1 MKVLVVG
8 ASRGIGREFVRQ
20 YRADGAD
27 VTATARSD
35 DGLAAL
41 RALGAKAIRLD
52 VADAASAS
60 GLAWQVDGAGFDV
73 AIVNAGVY
81 GPRTSA
87 LEVPTEAEFDLVMR
101 TNVLGAMRVIGQLED
116 ALAPGAK
123 LVALSSGMASIGGRA
138 GSSGWLYSASKA
150 ALNSAV
156 RSAAFALDGRAV
168 CVAVSPGWVQT
179 DMGGAAAPLTVDRS
193 VADLR
198 AVIARLGPAD
208 NGSFIK
214 HDGHVL
220 PW

>member
-41 RALGAKAIRLD
+41 GGLGAKAIRLD

-81 GPRTSA
+81 GPRTST

-150 ALNSAV
+150 ALNSIV

-179 DMGGAAAPLTVDRS
+179 DMGGAAAPLTAERS

-198 AVIARLGPAD
+198 GLIARLGPAD
-208 NGSFIK
+208 NGTFIK

>member
-87 LEVPTEAEFDLVMR
+87 LEVPTEAEFDFVMR